1 MIILYLKWDNP
12 EFFIH
17 SPLNLSLYP
26 LCIHK
31 YTIVGVYR
39 PIIFKGYM
47 FLTFIEWVIDKNSE
61 ACDFTYYDR

>member
-31 YTIVGVYR
+31 YTIVGVYANY
-39 PIIFKGYM
+39 F
-47 FLTFIEWVIDKNSE
+47 
-61 ACDFTYYDR
+61 